1 MLHRL
6 YEKRRYLKMTTG
18 WNNRITFKEHNEE
31 MLEFRKSHAGIDLIN
46 GTRLDKAASLIR
58 LQMLQAYRMQAET
71 GGAVFYPD
79 ITDWNYLAPAWR
91 VPSYK
96 LSMN

>member
-1 MLHRL
+1 MI
-6 YEKRRYLKMTTG
+6 TQ
-18 WNNRITFKEHNEE
+18 WNNRISFKEHSEQ

-46 GTRLDKAASLIR
+46 GKRLDRSASLVR
-58 LQMLQAYRMQAET
+58 LQILQAYLVQAET

-79 ITDWNYLAPAWR
+79 ITDWNYLALAWR